1 MKCPYRLTRI
11 ADQDLTEIWMNS
23 RENWG
28 MTQADKYLSELETCF
43 IELASHPGL
52 GKHRPEIRSGYH
64 SIPKNHHIIFYRQQ
78 QECIEIIRI
87 LHQRM
92 DMELLLKG

>member
-11 ADQDLTEIWMNS
+11 ADQDLTDIWMNS

-28 MTQADKYLSELETCF
+28 MAQADKYLSELEACF
-43 IELASHPGL
+43 IELTSHPEL
-52 GKHRPEIRSGYH
+52 GRHRPEIKSGYR

-92 DMELLLKG
+92 DIKPRLKN